1 MREALL
7 NGTQAESK
15 AIAPVMALDSGELL
29 VARVSAYQAAG
40 TRSFDEVKADIEQQL
55 RREAA
60 VKLAND
66 EAQKS
71 LSSLSAAASI
81 GSAQR
86 VSWLSD
92 SKVSQA
98 VVLKAMSMP
107 AKDFPSLAV
116 VSDKDSVSIIRV
128 IKEQPLPPAEMSLVA
143 QWAQNNWLGAAD
155 GLAFNAYMGALRERM
170 GVKMYPERI
179 KLTAQ

>member
-1 MREALL
+1 M
-7 NGTQAESK
+7 
-15 AIAPVMALDSGELL
+15 
-29 VARVSAYQAAG
+29 
-40 TRSFDEVKADIEQQL
+40 